1 MLILKISIIISITS
15 IIIKP
20 LRFENTSEL
29 IGDEKHKITHSCL
42 FEPNESD
49 KICPKSLIRQIKSES
64 TKAQPEW
71 NQTDWYKSNCNYGC
85 CYLGPDKPSFNKF
98 ILLKGLRSYF
108 GPIRF
113 YKYSVNN

>member
-15 IIIKP
+15 ITIKP

-29 IGDEKHKITHSCL
+29 IIGDVKHKTKHSCIL
-42 FEPNESD
+42 NESND
-49 KICPKSLIRQIKSES
+49 KICPKSLIGQMKSES
-64 TKAQPEW
+64 TKAQSEW

-108 GPIRF
+108 
-113 YKYSVNN
+113 